1 MANVTVAPVATTKY
15 RRPIKWDVAI
25 IGVLVVIFAIS
36 TFIDPNFGSA
46 FNISF
51 LIANL
56 TEILIIA
63 MPMTLLIISGEIDL
77 SVASVMG
84 LSGAVFGVAYR
95 EGLPIEVALLLAVL
109 AGMLCGLTNGLLVA
123 KLGLGSLA
131 VTIATLALYRG
142 FATAIL
148 GTESVSSFPA
158 EWTRFAFGTFGTTF
172 IPRSFPLLVAIVV
185 IFWILVHYT
194 VFGRKVYGIGLN
206 VEAARFAAVPVDRY
220 KVILFTLT
228 GTAAGLA
235 GVLYTLRFS
244 TAQYDNAVGLE
255 LSVIATVLLGGVSI
269 FGGIGAIWGVVAA
282 AFLLSTIRSVLL
294 LQGFSP
300 NVFIVVQG
308 LLLIF
313 AVVVPVVLIRWHRLR
328 DQRRHGGANKSPSGP
343 DGQKERSLVGIP

>member
-1 MANVTVAPVATTKY
+1 MAGVSPIPSTVTKY

-25 IGVLVVIFAIS
+25 LGVLVVVAVTSSI
-36 TFIDPNFGSA
+36 IDPNFNTA

-84 LSGAVFGVAYR
+84 LAGAVFGVAYR
-95 EGLPIEVALLLAVL
+95 DGVPIWGALAIALL
-109 AGMLCGLTNGLLVA
+109 AGFLCGLVNGLLVA

-142 FATAIL
+142 FATALL
-148 GTESVSSFPA
+148 GTESVSSFPR
-158 EWTRFAFGTFGTTF
+158 EWTRFAFGTYGDTF
-172 IPRSFPLLVAIVV
+172 IPRSFPLLIAVVAA
-185 IFWILVHYT
+185 FWVLVHYT
-194 VFGRKVYGIGLN
+194 VFGRRVYGIGLN

-220 KVILFTLT
+220 KVILFILT
-228 GTAAGLA
+228 GTMAGLA
-235 GVLYTLRFS
+235 GVLYALRFS

-282 AFLLSTIRSVLL
+282 AFLLSSIRSVLL
-294 LQGFSP
+294 LQGFTP

-308 LLLIF
+308 LLLIL
-313 AVVVPVVLIRWHRLR
+313 AVVIPVLLIRWHKFREH
-328 DQRRHGGANKSPSGP
+328 RRHGGSTQLPPGLQE
-343 DGQKERSLVGIP
+343 DGSLVRTP